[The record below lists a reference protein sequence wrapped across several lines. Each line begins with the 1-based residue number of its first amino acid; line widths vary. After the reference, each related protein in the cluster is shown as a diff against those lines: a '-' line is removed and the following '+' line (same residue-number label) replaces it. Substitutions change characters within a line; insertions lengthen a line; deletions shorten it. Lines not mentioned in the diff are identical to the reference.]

1 MGGRRQPLQRIGD
14 PGQQGGLVQS
24 AVFVALC
31 HANPLI
37 YHGCKGGLSRYS
49 PPAFRACESPRNMNM
64 NDPMF
69 QTLTLALPMIAIFY
83 FLLWRPQ
90 SQRQKQLRSMVDNL
104 RRGDTVVT
112 AGGILG
118 KVVKASSAEDPEI
131 LVEIADNVQVRVL
144 KATLSDVRAK
154 SARPTRNNPCC
165 KSRSGRA

>member
-1 MGGRRQPLQRIGD
+1 
-14 PGQQGGLVQS
+14 
-24 AVFVALC
+24 
-31 HANPLI
+31 
-37 YHGCKGGLSRYS
+37 
-49 PPAFRACESPRNMNM
+49 MNM

-90 SQRQKQLRSMVDNL
+90 SQRQKQLRSMIDNM

-118 KVVKASSAEDPEI
+118 RVVKAPAAEDQEV

-144 KATLSDVRAK
+144 KGTISDVRAK
-154 SARPTRNNPCC
+154 NQPVE
-165 KSRSGRA
+165 KE

>member
-1 MGGRRQPLQRIGD
+1 
-14 PGQQGGLVQS
+14 
-24 AVFVALC
+24 
-31 HANPLI
+31 
-37 YHGCKGGLSRYS
+37 
-49 PPAFRACESPRNMNM
+49 MNM

-90 SQRQKQLRSMVDNL
+90 SQRQKQLRQMVDTM

-118 KVVKASSAEDPEI
+118 RVAKASAADDPEI

-144 KATLSDVRAK
+144 KATISDVRAK
-154 SARPTRNNPCC
+154 NADKNADA
-165 KSRSGRA
+165 KE

>member
-1 MGGRRQPLQRIGD
+1 M
-14 PGQQGGLVQS
+14 
-24 AVFVALC
+24 
-31 HANPLI
+31 NP
-37 YHGCKGGLSRYS
+37 
-49 PPAFRACESPRNMNM
+49 

-90 SQRQKQLRSMVDNL
+90 SQRQKQLRGMLDNL

-118 KVVKASSAEDPEI
+118 KVVKAVGTDEPEV

-144 KATLSDVRAK
+144 KATISDVRTK
-154 SARPTRNNPCC
+154 SQPAE
-165 KSRSGRA
+165 KE